1 MIIKEK
7 SIKSY
12 IALENVLRYI
22 LSKQRPENSFLFKRY
37 IKGDRLFEKQLQQVQ
52 YDVEATSII
61 TEQRLQAMK
70 RQYMVNDKQRLHK
83 RKGETKFYHAILSF
97 HKDDSLTQQ
106 QLLKVAKKYTK
117 ERFPNSIV
125 VATNHT
131 DTQHQHLHI
140 IGSNV
145 EYGIHTTRYLTK
157 TQFKDIKQEMER
169 WQNKELGLVHSRV
182 DHSKKKPNRFLKMQ
196 NIKSTYVVNKVKN
209 NSSSCI

>member
-22 LSKQRPENSFLFKRY
+22 LSKQTPENSFVFKRY
-37 IKGDRLFEKQLQQVQ
+37 IKGDRLFEEQLQYVQ
-52 YDVEATSII
+52 HDIEATSII
-61 TEQRLQAMK
+61 TEQRLQEMK
-70 RQYMVNDKQRLHK
+70 RQYMINDKQRLHK

-97 HKDDSLTQQ
+97 HKDDELSQE

-131 DTQHQHLHI
+131 DTKHQHLHL

-157 TQFKDIKQEMER
+157 SQFREIKQEMER
-169 WQNKELGLVHSRV
+169 WQNKELELVYSRV
-182 DHSKKKPNRFLKMQ
+182 DHSKKKSNHFLKMR
-196 NIKSTYVVNKVKN
+196 NTKSTYVATKVKN
-209 NSSSCI
+209 ST

>member
-22 LSKQRPENSFLFKRY
+22 LSKQTPENSFVFKRY
-37 IKGDRLFEKQLQQVQ
+37 IKGDRLFEKQLQHAQH
-52 YDVEATSII
+52 DVEATSII
-61 TEQRLQAMK
+61 TEQRLQEMK
-70 RQYMVNDKQRLHK
+70 RQYMLNDKQRLHK

-97 HKDDSLTQQ
+97 HKDDQLSQE

-131 DTQHQHLHI
+131 DTKHQHLHL

-157 TQFKDIKQEMER
+157 SQFREIKQEMER
-169 WQNKELGLVHSRV
+169 WQNKELALVYSRV
-182 DHSKKKPNRFLKMQ
+182 DHSKKKPNRFLKVR
-196 NIKSTYVVNKVKN
+196 NTKLTYVATKVKN
-209 NSSSCI
+209 ST

>member
-12 IALENVLRYI
+12 IALENVLRYV
-22 LSKQRPENSFLFKRY
+22 LSKQSSEKSFMFKRY
-37 IKGDRLFEKQLQQVQ
+37 VKGDRVFEKQLNQMQN
-52 YDVEATSII
+52 DMEATSII
-61 TEQRLQAMK
+61 AEQRLQELK
-70 RQYMVNDKQRLHK
+70 RQYIVNDKQRLHK

-97 HKDDSLTQQ
+97 HKSDKLTQQ

-131 DTQHQHLHI
+131 DTQHQHLHL

-157 TQFKDIKQEMER
+157 SQFKEIKQEMEK
-169 WQNKELGLVHSRV
+169 WQDKELKLIHSRV
-182 DHSKKKPNRFLKMQ
+182 EHSKKKQSYFLRMR
-196 NIKSTYVVNKVKN
+196 NIKS
-209 NSSSCI
+209 I

>member
-12 IALENVLRYI
+12 VALERTLRYI
-22 LSKQRPENSFLFKRY
+22 LSKNIDNAHFVFKRY
-37 IKGDRLFEKQLQQVQ
+37 LKGDRAFVQQLNQVQ
-52 YDVEATSII
+52 GD
-61 TEQRLQAMK
+61 TETISMIMEKRLLNMK
-70 RQYMVNDKQRLHK
+70 RQFYANDIQRLHK

-97 HKDDSLTQQ
+97 HKSDNLTEV

-131 DTQHQHLHI
+131 DTEHQHLHF

-145 EYGIHTTRYLTK
+145 EYGTHSTRYLTK
-157 TQFKDIKQEMER
+157 SQFQGIKKDMEH
-169 WQNKELGLVHSRV
+169 WQDKELGLIHSRV
-182 DHSKKKPNRFLKMQ
+182 DHTKKKSNRFLKKP
-196 NIKSTYVVNKVKN
+196 NFR
-209 NSSSCI
+209 

>member
-22 LSKQRPENSFLFKRY
+22 LSKQNTEKSFVFKRY
-37 IKGDRLFEKQLQQVQ
+37 IKGDRLFEKQLQYVQ
-52 YDVEATSII
+52 HDIEATSII
-61 TEQRLQAMK
+61 TEQRLQEMK

-97 HKDDSLTQQ
+97 HKDDELSQE
-106 QLLKVAKKYTK
+106 QLLKAAKKYTK

-125 VATNHT
+125 VSTNHT
-131 DTQHQHLHI
+131 DTKHQHLHL

-157 TQFKDIKQEMER
+157 SQFKAIKQEMER

-182 DHSKKKPNRFLKMQ
+182 DHSKKKSSRFLKMR
-196 NIKSTYVVNKVKN
+196 NTKSTYVANKVKN
-209 NSSSCI
+209 ST